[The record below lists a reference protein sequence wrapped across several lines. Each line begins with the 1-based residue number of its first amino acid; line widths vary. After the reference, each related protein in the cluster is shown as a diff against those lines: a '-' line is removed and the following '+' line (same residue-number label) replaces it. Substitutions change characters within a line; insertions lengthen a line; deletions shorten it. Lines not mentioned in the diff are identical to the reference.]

1 MKYVYAVCEE
11 QSKRLA
17 AFMHIED
24 AKPAALEAM
33 E

>member
-1 MKYVYAVCEE
+1 MKYVYAVYDE
-11 QSKRLA
+11 QSKGLA

-24 AKPAALEAM
+24 AKPAASEAM